1 MPPWDN
7 TSGKRPHTGTAAV
20 GLNCLRRHP
29 TEVGVGPARTLEIP
43 LKSAAGAE
51 ADPAIVAALFERGD
65 LMTPQLSQRLWVDA
79 KNSRHIGGGHP
90 SGVDVLCGHSISV
103 FCEFQVGSSACP
115 LSSSWPSCSS
125 FPFSAC
131 CPAPPMTTCQHA
143 RPTERRGQWQAH
155 LSLITQ
161 GRWGPDLRSF
171 QDRTASD
178 HAGRT

>member
-65 LMTPQLSQRLWVDA
+65 LMTPEFSQRLWVDA
-79 KNSRHIGGGHP
+79 KNSRHIGGVHP
-90 SGVDVLCGHSISV
+90 FAVVHGG
-103 FCEFQVGSSACP
+103 
-115 LSSSWPSCSS
+115 
-125 FPFSAC
+125 
-131 CPAPPMTTCQHA
+131 
-143 RPTERRGQWQAH
+143 
-155 LSLITQ
+155 
-161 GRWGPDLRSF
+161 
-171 QDRTASD
+171 
-178 HAGRT
+178 

>member
-20 GLNCLRRHP
+20 GLNPLGRQ
-29 TEVGVGPARTLEIP
+29 TLELGVRAARTVDMP

-90 SGVDVLCGHSISV
+90 FAVVSHGG
-103 FCEFQVGSSACP
+103 
-115 LSSSWPSCSS
+115 
-125 FPFSAC
+125 
-131 CPAPPMTTCQHA
+131 
-143 RPTERRGQWQAH
+143 
-155 LSLITQ
+155 
-161 GRWGPDLRSF
+161 WGL
-171 QDRTASD
+171 AN
-178 HAGRT
+178 